1 MQMRIPP
8 SFGKARA
15 VLKLQSLAIGM
26 KSKTESEGM
35 ETGRRG
41 GKGAKETDLAHLN
54 CLFSFLTL
62 FFTIPSANRF
72 LCLLKNT
79 AEQKQ
84 TKNLTYKGMWL
95 KVLMGI
101 FWTVWQGATVCTRLG
116 DLRGKARFF
125 QNSSLGLGCW
135 LGLQAF
141 VWD

>member
-84 TKNLTYKGMWL
+84 LQIEGTNRWL
-95 KVLMGI
+95 PEGTGVEEE
-101 FWTVWQGATVCTRLG
+101 RN
-116 DLRGKARFF
+116 R
-125 QNSSLGLGCW
+125 
-135 LGLQAF
+135 
-141 VWD
+141 